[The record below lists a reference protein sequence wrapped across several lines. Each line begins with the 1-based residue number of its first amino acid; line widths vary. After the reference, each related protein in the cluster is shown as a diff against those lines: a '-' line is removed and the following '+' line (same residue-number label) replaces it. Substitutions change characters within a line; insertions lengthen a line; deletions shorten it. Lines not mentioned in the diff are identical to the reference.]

1 MVEPERRNEMFK
13 FKIRFRYLFILA
25 PMTKKALRRSLQRFI
40 WEVQMIV
47 AFFLPYA
54 RPLAWWVRG
63 EEREREKGRMSSLS
77 ISLFALIY
85 DSYSRK

>member
-40 WEVQMIV
+40 CEVQMIV

-63 EEREREKGRMSSLS
+63 EERKREREDVVSLDF
-77 ISLFALIY
+77 SLCIDL
-85 DSYSRK
+85 